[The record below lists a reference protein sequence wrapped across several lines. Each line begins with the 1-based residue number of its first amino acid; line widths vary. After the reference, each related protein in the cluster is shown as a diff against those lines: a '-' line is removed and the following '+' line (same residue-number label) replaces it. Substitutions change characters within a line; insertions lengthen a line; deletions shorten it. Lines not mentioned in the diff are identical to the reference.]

1 MNTTTN
7 MMKDASNGVLLTAIL
22 GDSLT
27 AWRVEEFLKTS
38 ARIPTA
44 EDLKRIKGVGPATAE
59 KILAVCE
66 LSARYIVGTEQKSV
80 TSPED
85 VLPRLCWL
93 KYEQQEHFMMVTL
106 DSANH
111 IIGIHE
117 LTKGLANKTP
127 IHPREAFRAAIADD
141 AISVIFAHNHPSGS
155 TEPSIDDLS
164 ITRVLCAAGKILQIP
179 VLDHLII
186 SKAGFTSIC
195 RQAPEIFEKPLK
207 RRPYE
212 FIND

>member
-22 GDSLT
+22 GDSMT

-44 EDLKRIKGVGPATAE
+44 EDLKRIKGVGQSTAE

-66 LSARYIVGTEQKSV
+66 LSARYIVGTEQV
-80 TSPED
+80 TVKAPED
-85 VLPRLCWL
+85 VIPRLSWL
-93 KYEQQEHFMMVTL
+93 KYEQQEHFMLVTL

-111 IIGIHE
+111 IVGVHE
-117 LTKGLANKTP
+117 LTKGLANQTP
-127 IHPREAFRAAIADD
+127 VHPREAFRAAIADD
-141 AISVIFAHNHPSGS
+141 AVSVIFAHNHPSGS
-155 TEPSIDDLS
+155 TEPSAEDMS
-164 ITRVLCAAGKILQIP
+164 ITRGLCAAGRILQIP
-179 VLDHLII
+179 VLDHLIL

-195 RQAPEIFEKPLK
+195 KQAPEIFEKTFEK
-207 RRPYE
+207 E
-212 FIND
+212 VV

>member
-38 ARIPTA
+38 PRIPTA

-66 LSARYIVGTEQKSV
+66 LSARYIVGTEQV
-80 TSPED
+80 TVTAPED
-85 VLPRLCWL
+85 VIPRLCWL
-93 KYEQQEHFMMVTL
+93 KYEQQEHFMLVTL

-111 IIGIHE
+111 IIGVHE
-117 LTKGLANKTP
+117 LTKGLANKTAV
-127 IHPREAFRAAIADD
+127 HPREAFRAAIADD
-141 AISVIFAHNHPSGS
+141 AVSVMFAHNHPSGN
-155 TEPSIDDLS
+155 TEPSAEDMS
-164 ITRVLCAAGKILQIP
+164 ITRVLCAAGRILQIP
-179 VLDHLII
+179 VLDHLIL

-195 RQAPEIFEKPLK
+195 RQAPEIFEETFKK
-207 RRPYE
+207 E
-212 FIND
+212 AV

>member
-7 MMKDASNGVLLTAIL
+7 MLKDASNGVLLTAIL
-22 GDSLT
+22 GDSMT

-38 ARIPTA
+38 PRIPTA

-66 LSARYIVGTEQKSV
+66 LSARYIVGTEQTAV
-80 TSPED
+80 TAPED
-85 VLPRLCWL
+85 VIPRLSWL
-93 KYEQQEHFMMVTL
+93 KYEQQEHFILVTL

-111 IIGIHE
+111 IIGVHE
-117 LTKGLANKTP
+117 LTKGLANQTAV
-127 IHPREAFRAAIADD
+127 HPREAFREAIKDD
-141 AISVIFAHNHPSGS
+141 AVSVMFAHNHPSGS
-155 TEPSIDDLS
+155 TEPSAEDMS
-164 ITRVLCAAGKILQIP
+164 ITRVLCASGRILQIP

-195 RQAPEIFEKPLK
+195 RQAPEIFEKTFEK
-207 RRPYE
+207 E
-212 FIND
+212 SV

>member
-7 MMKDASNGVLLTAIL
+7 MIKDASNGVLLTAIL
-22 GDSLT
+22 GDSMT
-27 AWRVEEFLKTS
+27 AWRVEEFLKAS
-38 ARIPTA
+38 PRIPTA
-44 EDLKRIKGVGPATAE
+44 EDLTRIKGVGTATAY

-85 VLPRLCWL
+85 VLPRLSWL
-93 KYEQQEHFMMVTL
+93 KYEQQEHFMLVTL

-111 IIGIHE
+111 IIGVHE
-117 LTKGLANKTP
+117 LTKGLANKTSV
-127 IHPREAFRAAIADD
+127 HPREAFRAAIADD
-141 AISVIFAHNHPSGS
+141 AVSVIFAHNHPSGN
-155 TEPSIDDLS
+155 TELSAEDMS
-164 ITRVLCAAGKILQIP
+164 ITRVLCASGRILQIP

-195 RQAPEIFEKPLK
+195 RQAPEIFEKTFEK
-207 RRPYE
+207 E
-212 FIND
+212 SV